1 MLGLP
6 SLKFSSPT
14 IFRISLSVYSTV
26 LAAQTKILG
35 IILDSHPLS
44 YSPSNSTSNK
54 WAENLVTYH
63 TFSIILLWFKS
74 PQPLLKLVS
83 TVPAPLA
90 ILYSTKHSDW
100 SLWNR
105 NQITSFHSS
114 NLPRLFLQLNS
125 LTISSQNEWNS
136 PTLQHTFLLMWPCFL
151 LLTPTHSSYSH
162 HKDCF
167 VIPSKNVS
175 KRYHLRTSI
184 LAILYSQKA
193 LPPNSFL
200 IS

>member
-1 MLGLP
+1 MLVLP

-14 IFRISLSVYSTV
+14 IFHISLSVYSIV
-26 LAAQTKILG
+26 LVAQTKILG

-74 PQPLLKLVS
+74 PRPILKLVS

-114 NLPRLFLQLNS
+114 NLLRLFLSLNS

-136 PTLQHTFLLMWPCFL
+136 PNPPTH
-151 LLTPTHSSYSH
+151 LLTYVT
-162 HKDCF
+162 
-167 VIPSKNVS
+167 
-175 KRYHLRTSI
+175 L
-184 LAILYSQKA
+184 
-193 LPPNSFL
+193 FL
-200 IS
+200 IIHSHSFMLFSSQGLFCDS